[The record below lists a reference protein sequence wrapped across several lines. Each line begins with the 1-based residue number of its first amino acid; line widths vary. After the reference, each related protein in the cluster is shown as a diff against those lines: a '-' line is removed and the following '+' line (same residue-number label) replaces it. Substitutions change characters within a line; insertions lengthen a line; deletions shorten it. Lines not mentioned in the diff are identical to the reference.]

1 MKEELV
7 VEVGMKL
14 DKSLIYYHDMLIN
27 NGLRLDYS
35 CITRDIYYTKDNL
48 DGLTEN
54 QMKNACIRVRYCNSI
69 NEKTK
74 IINKRKKKK
83 IKAEQLKKEQEL
95 IKQGYKKIF
104 DTIKFDFQYC
114 NKDMKSKVQLQDIKD
129 IGLLV
134 YYDNPNYYGYSLDEQ
149 RKMLF
154 DELNLYGFSF
164 KETDLGLDKLRTL
177 YYGKEMYSK
186 NQNG

>member
-1 MKEELV
+1 MKEELI
-7 VEVGMKL
+7 VEIGMKL
-14 DKSLIYYHDMLIN
+14 NKSLIYYHDMLIN
-27 NGLRLDYS
+27 SGLKLDYS

-54 QMKNACIRVRYCNSI
+54 QMKSACIRLRYCDSI
-69 NEKTK
+69 NAKFNLIT
-74 IINKRKKKK
+74 NKKKK
-83 IKAEQLKKEQEL
+83 KNLESNLKKEQEL
-95 IKQGYKKIF
+95 VRQGYKKAF

-114 NKDMKSKVQLQDIKD
+114 NDSMKSKVQLQDIKNV
-129 IGLLV
+129 GLLV

-154 DELNLYGFSF
+154 KELNSYGFNF